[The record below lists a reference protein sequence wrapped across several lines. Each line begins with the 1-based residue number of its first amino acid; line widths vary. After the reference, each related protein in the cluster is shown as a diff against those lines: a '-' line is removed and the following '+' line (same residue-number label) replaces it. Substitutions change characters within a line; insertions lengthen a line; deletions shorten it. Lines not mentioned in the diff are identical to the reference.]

1 MSCGAA
7 TSNSLVVRLCVSAAL
22 ALTLCGLF
30 GSPSQADTSIQS
42 IGPSF
47 PDGPYNTLY
56 VDRANPTRVAV
67 GTADGTIAWS
77 NDSAGSVSESR
88 VRSDRFL
95 DAMAVR
101 SGGSAASLGADT
113 DDTEVPDTEGAKSQA
128 QRPVR
133 LFIKTLGTGKGI
145 VRWQLWRGIA
155 DPVTDIGAILLPAPG
170 GNMFVVSSVGVMV
183 SDGLGGAWT
192 RTLGAPGIMPREKV
206 DLVGLSIVANPTN
219 PKFVLA
225 GTTKGVFLS
234 RDGGMNFTPH
244 TDSQITEEMVFEFL
258 WDPGEPD
265 VVLAVGPDSILQS
278 EDGGETFAVAF
289 ISPAEINTVVTSDQ
303 GVFVATT
310 EGLLLVGGE
319 GTQTI
324 MGGESVLGVVPWTDG
339 GALVLTPSN
348 LYELNAYGE
357 RKLLMRTTNMDPFLR
372 LDGAP
377 GLAYMLSQSG
387 VYRIGS
393 EVARIRGQKGPELAM
408 SSSRTQQAMLDH
420 LGLGNPED
428 TRLHDRWY
436 AKLLPKV
443 NFDAVGTQG
452 DINSLMID
460 YTLPI
465 DFRYARA
472 DNSVNVEFAVT
483 ATWDLS
489 SIVFGDDNASNP
501 DLFIESTL
509 RGNRQRILM
518 EVRERYRKA
527 AILAHRLKSPPAD
540 PKQAFMWTTRLEEH
554 VSYLEFVTGKQILK
568 EPLQEP
574 SL

>member
-1 MSCGAA
+1 MRLAASVVAVVLASFASLGAH
-7 TSNSLVVRLCVSAAL
+7 
-22 ALTLCGLF
+22 
-30 GSPSQADTSIQS
+30 ADTSILS

-56 VDRANPTRVAV
+56 VDRSNPNRVAV
-67 GTADGTIAWS
+67 GTADGRIAWS
-77 NDSAGSVSESR
+77 NDSAKRVSESR

-101 SGGSAASLGADT
+101 SGGGAALLGADT
-113 DDTEVPDTEGAKSQA
+113 DETEVQDTAGAKSQA

-133 LFIKTLGTGKGI
+133 LFIRTLGTGKGI

-155 DPVTDIGAILLPAPG
+155 DPMTDIGAILMPSPG

-192 RTLGAPGIMPREKV
+192 RTLGAPGMMPREKV
-206 DLVGLSIVANPTN
+206 DLVGLSVIANPTN

-258 WDPGEPD
+258 WDPAEPD

-278 EDGGETFAVAF
+278 EDGGETFAFAF
-289 ISPAEINTVVTSDQ
+289 ISPAEINTVVTSDR

-310 EGLLLVGGE
+310 EGLLLVGE
-319 GTQTI
+319 ETQTVVA
-324 MGGESVLGVVPWTDG
+324 GESVLGVVPWTDG
-339 GALVLTPSN
+339 GALILTPST
-348 LYELNAYGE
+348 LYELDANGE
-357 RKLLMRTTNMDPFLR
+357 RKLLMRTTDADPFLR

-387 VYRIGS
+387 VYRIGAQ
-393 EVARIRGQKGPELAM
+393 EARVPSRRAPQLAM

-428 TRLHDRWY
+428 TRLNDRWY

-443 NFDAVGTQG
+443 NFDAVGIQG
-452 DINSLMID
+452 DTTHFMVD

-472 DNSVNVEFAVT
+472 DNSVNIEFAVT

-489 SIVFGDDNASNP
+489 SFVFGDHNVSNP

-518 EVRERYRKA
+518 EVRDRYRKA

-540 PKQAFMWTTRLEEH
+540 PEQAFLWTTRLAEH

-568 EPLQEP
+568 EPLQE
-574 SL
+574 L

>member
-1 MSCGAA
+1 M
-7 TSNSLVVRLCVSAAL
+7 TL
-22 ALTLCGLF
+22 ALVRRAILIAIVVLF
-30 GSPSQADTSIQS
+30 SWRTSASADTSILS

-56 VDRANPTRVAV
+56 VDRSNPKRVAV
-67 GTADGTIAWS
+67 GTADGRIAWS
-77 NDSAGSVSESR
+77 NDAAGRVSESK
-88 VRSDRFL
+88 VRSGRFL

-101 SGGSAASLGADT
+101 SGGTAAFLGADT
-113 DDTEVPDTEGAKSQA
+113 DDTEIPDVDGPRSQA

-155 DPVTDIGAILLPAPG
+155 DPVTDIGQILMPSPG

-183 SDGLGGAWT
+183 SDNLGGAWT

-206 DLVGLSIVANPTN
+206 DLVGLSVIANPKH

-225 GTTKGVFLS
+225 GTTQGVFLS

-244 TDSQITEEMVFEFL
+244 PDSTMTEELIFEFL
-258 WDPGEPD
+258 WDPAEPD
-265 VVLAVGPDSILQS
+265 VVLAVGPDTILQS
-278 EDGGETFAVAF
+278 EDGGESFAVAF
-289 ISPAEINTVVTSDQ
+289 ISPAEINTVVTSEL
-303 GVFVATT
+303 GVYVATT

-319 GTQTI
+319 GTQTV
-324 MGGESVLGVVPWTDG
+324 MGGENVLGVVPWGDG
-339 GALVLTPSN
+339 GVLAVTPDA
-348 LYELNAYGE
+348 LYEIDGFGVRE
-357 RKLLMRTTNMDPFLR
+357 LLMRTTDTDPFLR

-393 EVARIRGQKGPELAM
+393 QAARKPAARAPQLAM

-436 AKLLPKV
+436 ARLLPRID
-443 NFDAVGTQG
+443 FDAVGTQG
-452 DINSLMID
+452 DTTDLMID
-460 YTLPI
+460 YTLPV
-465 DFRYARA
+465 DFRFARA
-472 DNSVNVEFAVT
+472 DSSLNVEYSIMAR
-483 ATWDLS
+483 WDLS
-489 SIVFGDDNASNP
+489 KFLFGDDNVSNP
-501 DLFIESTL
+501 DLFIESSL

-518 EVRERYRKA
+518 ETRDRYRKA
-527 AILAHRLKSPPAD
+527 SILAHRLKNPPAD
-540 PKQAFMWTTRLEEH
+540 PEQAYLWRTRLEEH
-554 VSYLEFVTGKQILK
+554 VAYLEYVTGKTMLK

-574 SL
+574 

>member
-1 MSCGAA
+1 MNPKHGW
-7 TSNSLVVRLCVSAAL
+7 LVVVLLITLAGVTPAAR
-22 ALTLCGLF
+22 
-30 GSPSQADTSIQS
+30 ADTSILS

-56 VDRANPTRVAV
+56 VDRANPNRVAV

-77 NDSAGSVSESR
+77 NDSARRVSESR

-113 DDTEVPDTEGAKSQA
+113 DETEVPDTEGARSQA

-133 LFIKTLGTGKGI
+133 LFIKTLATGKGI

-155 DPVTDIGAILLPAPG
+155 DPVTDIGAILMPSSG

-192 RTLGAPGIMPREKV
+192 RTLGAPGVMPREK
-206 DLVGLSIVANPTN
+206 DLVGLSIVANPVN

-258 WDPGEPD
+258 WDAEEPD

-278 EDGGETFAVAF
+278 EDGGESFAVAF
-289 ISPAEINTVVTSDQ
+289 ISPAEINTVVTSAQ

-310 EGLLLVGGE
+310 EGLLLVSGE

-324 MGGESVLGVVPWTDG
+324 MGGESVLGVVPWADG
-339 GALVLTPSN
+339 GALVLTPST
-348 LYELNAYGE
+348 LYEINTYGE
-357 RKLLMRTTNMDPFLR
+357 RKLLMRTTDTDPFLR

-387 VYRIGS
+387 IYRIGS
-393 EVARIRGQKGPELAM
+393 EVARNPTQRAPVLAM
-408 SSSRTQQAMLDH
+408 SSSKTQQAMLDH

-428 TRLHDRWY
+428 TRLNDRWY
-436 AKLLPKV
+436 AKLLPRV

-452 DINSLMID
+452 DTSNLMID

-465 DFRYARA
+465 DFRFARA
-472 DNSVNVEFAVT
+472 ENSVNVEFAVT

-489 SIVFGDDNASNP
+489 SVIFGDNNASNP

-518 EVRERYRKA
+518 EVRDRYRKA
-527 AILAHRLKSPPAD
+527 AILAHRLKNPPAD
-540 PKQAFMWTTRLEEH
+540 PELAFMWTTRLEEH

-568 EPLQEP
+568 EPRQEP
-574 SL
+574 

>member
-1 MSCGAA
+1 
-7 TSNSLVVRLCVSAAL
+7 VAAL
-22 ALTLCGLF
+22 LISFGLV
-30 GSPSQADTSIQS
+30 PQAAQADTSIVS

-56 VDRANPTRVAV
+56 VDRSNPRRVAV
-67 GTADGTIAWS
+67 GTAKGTIAWS
-77 NDSAGSVSESR
+77 NDSAGRVSESK

-113 DDTEVPDTEGAKSQA
+113 DDTKVQDSQQARSQA

-155 DPVTDIGAILLPAPG
+155 DPVTDIGAILMPSPG

-192 RTLGAPGIMPREKV
+192 RTLGAPGMMPREKV
-206 DLVGLSIVANPTN
+206 DLVGLSIIANPRN

-244 TDSQITEEMVFEFL
+244 TDSQITEEMIFEFL
-258 WDPGEPD
+258 WDPAEPD
-265 VVLAVGPDSILQS
+265 VVLAVGPDTILQS
-278 EDGGETFAVAF
+278 EDGGESFAVAF

-319 GTQTI
+319 GTQTVL
-324 MGGESVLGVVPWTDG
+324 GGESVLGVVPWNDG

-348 LYELNAYGE
+348 LYELDPYGE
-357 RKLLMRTTNMDPFLR
+357 RTLLMRTTTTDPFLR

-387 VYRIGS
+387 VYRIGAAA
-393 EVARIRGQKGPELAM
+393 ERTQAHKAPVLAM

-420 LGLGNPED
+420 LGLGNPND

-436 AKLLPKV
+436 AKLLPKL
-443 NFDAVGTQG
+443 NFSAWGVQG
-452 DINSLMID
+452 DTSNLMID

-465 DFRYARA
+465 NFRYARA
-472 DNSVNVEFAVT
+472 ENSSSLDFAVT
-483 ATWDLS
+483 ATWDIS
-489 SIVFGDDNASNP
+489 SFVFGDDNASNP

-518 EVRERYRKA
+518 EVRDRYRKA

-540 PKQAFMWTTRLEEH
+540 PEQAFLWTTRLEEH
-554 VSYLEFVTGKQILK
+554 VSYLEYVTGKQILK